1 MKDLKIPFFTV
12 LFIVLGL
19 IFYTKLFG
27 PIPFYVNNI
36 QTTKTN
42 LFHAQGTGKAT
53 AVPDTGFV
61 TIGISQ
67 DSATVAD
74 AQQKVNDVMNK
85 IINDLKKEG
94 INEKDIKTNSY
105 NVNPKYDYT
114 MMPSRNNTN
123 GFTVSQNLE
132 INVKPIE
139 KINKVIDIATS
150 DGANIVNQASFGFS
164 DELKK
169 KLENQAREEAVKDA
183 RTKAESLAQAAGI
196 RLGRV
201 VDVQENSNNVIPV
214 PVMGKLA
221 PAGEGST
228 NSTPTTIT
236 PGENT
241 ITTTV
246 DISYETY

>member
-1 MKDLKIPFFTV
+1 
-12 LFIVLGL
+12 
-19 IFYTKLFG
+19 
-27 PIPFYVNNI
+27 
-36 QTTKTN
+36 
-42 LFHAQGTGKAT
+42 
-53 AVPDTGFV
+53 
-61 TIGISQ
+61 
-67 DSATVAD
+67 
-74 AQQKVNDVMNK
+74 
-85 IINDLKKEG
+85 
-94 INEKDIKTNSY
+94 
-105 NVNPKYDYT
+105 
-114 MMPSRNNTN
+114 MPSRNNTN